1 MAAAE
6 RELTSAQKWLR
17 ENSKKLQRFIGKWVA
32 ISGKEGVVANSSS
45 LSALMKSDFKG
56 ENPEG
61 LLLTRIE
68 KRNANVICLY

>member
-1 MAAAE
+1 MATSE
-6 RELTSAQKWLR
+6 REVTRAQQWLR
-17 ENSKKLQRFIGKWVA
+17 GNSKKLRRFIGKWVA

-61 LLLTRIE
+61 LLLTRI
-68 KRNANVICLY
+68 